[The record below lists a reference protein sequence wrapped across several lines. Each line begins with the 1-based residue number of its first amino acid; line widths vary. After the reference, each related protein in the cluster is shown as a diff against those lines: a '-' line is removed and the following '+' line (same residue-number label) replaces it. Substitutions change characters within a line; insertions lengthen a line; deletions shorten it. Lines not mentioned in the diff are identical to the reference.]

1 MDFFSA
7 QDEARKNTKWLV
19 LLFTL
24 AVVSMI
30 LLLYLA
36 VVTANSYSGNRPTG
50 IPVQWWQPEVLLIVF
65 VATTGVILL
74 GSLFKILS
82 LARGGGESVAASLG
96 GRRVSRGTGD
106 ALERRLLNVVD
117 EMAIASGVPV
127 PMVYILDEESSINA
141 FAAGVDMQSAVIAVT
156 RGCLEQL
163 SRDELQG
170 IVAHEFSHIFNGD
183 MRLNIR
189 LIGILHGILLLALA
203 GRMILRGGGRSR
215 SRNAGG
221 VVAAG
226 LALLVVGYTGL
237 FFGRVIK
244 AAVSRQREFLADAAA
259 VQFTR
264 NPSGLSGAL
273 KKIGGF
279 SEKRIVHPN
288 AEEASHMFFDA
299 GVVMHLNLLAT
310 HPPLVERISRL
321 EPTFSA
327 ENSRTKMSDARQR
340 AASEAIAGLVSAEAV
355 RVSPDE
361 VQQSV
366 GNFDERHLGYAHA
379 LLDDLP
385 AKVSMDVHDAQR
397 ARAIVYALLAG
408 SLDNPAQLPPML
420 RDEDEVIITL
430 TAEHVITLS
439 EGNRA
444 VRLPLIELAIPA
456 IREVDGERA
465 AVLIKN
471 CRTLV
476 AADKRVTVFEFAV
489 LSLLE
494 HAFGLDGKKYS
505 SPRHPS
511 LPQIRKDCEVLF
523 SLLAHVGHRE
533 NDAAISAFRI
543 AWERIPLEGAGE
555 FLERGQITMPIF
567 SEALS
572 QLNRLKFS
580 FKARIVEACVEAI
593 ADDGKVTLAE
603 AELVRVIGARLDCPI
618 PPILPGSVAR

>member
-170 IVAHEFSHIFNGD
+170 VVAHEFSHIFNGD

-226 LALLVVGYTGL
+226 LAT
-237 FFGRVIK
+237 
-244 AAVSRQREFLADAAA
+244 
-259 VQFTR
+259 
-264 NPSGLSGAL
+264 
-273 KKIGGF
+273 
-279 SEKRIVHPN
+279 
-288 AEEASHMFFDA
+288 
-299 GVVMHLNLLAT
+299 
-310 HPPLVERISRL
+310 
-321 EPTFSA
+321 
-327 ENSRTKMSDARQR
+327 
-340 AASEAIAGLVSAEAV
+340 
-355 RVSPDE
+355 PD
-361 VQQSV
+361 
-366 GNFDERHLGYAHA
+366 
-379 LLDDLP
+379 
-385 AKVSMDVHDAQR
+385 
-397 ARAIVYALLAG
+397 
-408 SLDNPAQLPPML
+408 
-420 RDEDEVIITL
+420 
-430 TAEHVITLS
+430 HV
-439 EGNRA
+439 
-444 VRLPLIELAIPA
+444 P
-456 IREVDGERA
+456 
-465 AVLIKN
+465 
-471 CRTLV
+471 
-476 AADKRVTVFEFAV
+476 
-489 LSLLE
+489 
-494 HAFGLDGKKYS
+494 
-505 SPRHPS
+505 
-511 LPQIRKDCEVLF
+511 
-523 SLLAHVGHRE
+523 
-533 NDAAISAFRI
+533 
-543 AWERIPLEGAGE
+543 
-555 FLERGQITMPIF
+555 
-567 SEALS
+567 
-572 QLNRLKFS
+572 
-580 FKARIVEACVEAI
+580 
-593 ADDGKVTLAE
+593 
-603 AELVRVIGARLDCPI
+603 
-618 PPILPGSVAR
+618 